1 MLQLKMGNSKDLDLL
16 MSLMKSK
23 VVSALQRCKLVKI
36 DCIHSRMEFNSYTY
50 GKISLNEHFEGFVIS
65 LTNPFGT
72 SKFTIAQ
79 WS

>member
-1 MLQLKMGNSKDLDLL
+1 MVQLKMGNPKDLDLL
-16 MSLMKSK
+16 KSLMKSK
-23 VVSALQRCKLVKI
+23 VVSVLQHCKLVKI
-36 DCIHSRMEFNSYTY
+36 DRIYSCMEFNSYRY

-72 SKFTIAQ
+72 SKFIVAQ